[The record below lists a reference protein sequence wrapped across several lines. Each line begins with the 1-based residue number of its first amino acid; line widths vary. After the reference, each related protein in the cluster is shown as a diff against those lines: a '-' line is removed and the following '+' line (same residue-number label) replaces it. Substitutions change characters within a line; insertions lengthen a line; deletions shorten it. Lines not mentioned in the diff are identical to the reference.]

1 MLTARTLGSLRSAGL
16 ALIVSLFAFAAAQ
29 PSEGNLRVALAI
41 SDSAALHPHVVTA
54 KEDRGIVATIF
65 NGLVRFAPG
74 DMAAPFQPDLAE
86 SWSASEDSRVWT
98 FNLRDDVMCH
108 PWTNPVTGE
117 SHPAYQLTSE
127 DVVYSYQ
134 SAADPAKS
142 AYSGSYLGM
151 TFEAVDDLT
160 VRVTSED
167 PISEVLFLP
176 LVANDSGGL
185 VMCKQAAEDLG
196 DDYQTHPVGTG
207 PFIFQEYVPRE
218 GLVVTRNPDYFRDN
232 ARLESV
238 SFIYMPSESSRKFA
252 LRNDEID
259 VISGATQDFV
269 EEMRGYEGVI
279 VDVYGPGQTVQLHL
293 NMTKPPFD
301 NLHVRRAFMECLDRD
316 TTRATVGIDITENIY
331 TLVPPYMAGGMTR
344 EQVEAREVEDS
355 TSYIYGGGA
364 DAARE
369 ELAEAGFPDGVSL
382 SATMTAREDYQSY
395 VTNAQAQLAECG
407 IDIAF
412 QTVDHATYG
421 SYRLGDAEPIV
432 AYNVM
437 RPTADVFLTQFFHSA
452 SIVSVGTNPSLNF
465 SHIGAV
471 DVDGDG
477 EVDSVDE
484 LIEQA
489 RVETD
494 VEEQVRLWQEA
505 QLLANEW
512 AVMWPGFGFNFV
524 AARGENVEWGYELNS
539 VLAGFPLINEETGF
553 AED

>member
-1 MLTARTLGSLRSAGL
+1 MTLAMSLA
-16 ALIVSLFAFAAAQ
+16 IFAAAQ
-29 PSEGNLRVALAI
+29 PNEGNLRVALAI
-41 SDSAALHPHVVTA
+41 ADSASLHPHIVTA
-54 KEDRGIVATIF
+54 KEDRGIVATMF

-74 DMAAPFQPDLAE
+74 DMAAPFQPDLAK

-98 FNLRDDVMCH
+98 FNLRDDAMCH

-117 SHPAYQLTSE
+117 SHPGYQLTAE
-127 DVVYSYQ
+127 DVVFSYQ
-134 SAADPAKS
+134 SAADPAES
-142 AYSGSYLGM
+142 AYSGSYFGM

-160 VRVTSED
+160 VRITSEN

-207 PFIFQEYVPRE
+207 PFIFQEYSPRE
-218 GLVVTRNPDYFRDN
+218 GLIVTRNPDYFRGP

-238 SFIYMPSESSRKFA
+238 TFTYMPSESSRKFA
-252 LRNDEID
+252 LRNGEID

-269 EEMRGYEGVI
+269 EEMRSYGGTI

-316 TTRATVGIDITENIY
+316 TTRATVGMDITENIY
-331 TLVPPYMAGGMTR
+331 TLVPPYMPGGMTL
-344 EQVEAREVEDS
+344 EQVRAREAADGK
-355 TSYIYGGGA
+355 SYVYGRGV
-364 DAARE
+364 DAARA
-369 ELAEAGFPDGVSL
+369 ELELAGFPDGVSV

-395 VTNAQAQLAECG
+395 ATNAQAQLAECG

-437 RPTADVFLTQFFHSA
+437 RPTADVFLTQFYLSA

-471 DVDGDG
+471 DADGDG
-477 EVDSVDE
+477 QVDSVDD
-484 LIEQA
+484 LIELA
-489 RVETD
+489 RTETD

-524 AARGENVEWGYELNS
+524 AARGENVEWGYELKS

-553 AED
+553 AD